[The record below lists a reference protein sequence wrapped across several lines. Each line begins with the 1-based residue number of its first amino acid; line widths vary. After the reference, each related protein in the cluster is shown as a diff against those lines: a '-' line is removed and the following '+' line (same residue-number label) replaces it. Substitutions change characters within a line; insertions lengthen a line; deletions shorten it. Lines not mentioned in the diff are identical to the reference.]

1 MGRIV
6 VSEFVSLDGVIED
19 PGWTWEFE
27 RGAEGDRFKLD
38 ELFASEALLLGR
50 VTYQGFAR
58 AWPSMTDDAGF
69 ADKMNSMN
77 KFVVSATLSDTEA
90 TWNCT
95 TVLRGDARA
104 EVSELKARTRGDIL
118 VEGSGQLVHSL
129 INDGLVDEL
138 RLMVFPIVLG
148 KGKQLFPA
156 VDEPVKFVLT
166 DATSTG
172 TVSLLVYRPAEIDSS
187 TAGQSRAMSDES

>member
-187 TAGQSRAMSDES
+187 TAGQSRATSDES

>member
-58 AWPSMTDDAGF
+58 AWPSITDDAGF

-90 TWNCT
+90 TWNRT

-104 EVSELKARTRGDIL
+104 EVSELKARTRGDIP

-129 INDGLVDEL
+129 INYGLVDEL

-148 KGKQLFPA
+148 KGKQLFPD

-187 TAGQSRAMSDES
+187 TAGQSRATSDES